1 MSALPPIATAKADFC
16 TRSCL
21 LYPQKR
27 TSPRS
32 TSRTMKRLNF
42 LGAEEMMDARS
53 PIIPALTIAG
63 ASFSGPSS
71 LESYDHG
78 SPAHQYLAFP
88 GVRGKGI
95 ASRTLERPV
104 T

>member
-1 MSALPPIATAKADFC
+1 MEIGVTSLIQSGLQAL
-16 TRSCL
+16 
-21 LYPQKR
+21 
-27 TSPRS
+27 
-32 TSRTMKRLNF
+32 RLNRVS
-42 LGAEEMMDARS
+42 GTRGVAMSGQR
-53 PIIPALTIAG
+53 LTMFCCAKQLNYSAIHN
-63 ASFSGPSS
+63 
-71 LESYDHG
+71 HG